1 MKVSSA
7 LMTIGLAGFVTL
19 APAAIAAAQES
30 PDEAL
35 ESKIE
40 ATLKK
45 DSILAAR
52 SIDVES
58 EHGRVK
64 LTGAVKTADE
74 KARAEKLAKIAGVTG
89 VVNELRIDPNADRST
104 ADRAA
109 AATKEGLDKAVDAT
123 AKGAEKAAQGTRRG
137 VAEAEKGVGK
147 AAGKTAE
154 AVGTAG
160 DKLTDTSISTRVT
173 HEFSNDAL
181 LKNARVKVDTKARVV
196 TLRGTVATAD
206 VKARAEEVATRT
218 EGVARVVN
226 EIVVDKR

>member
-1 MKVSSA
+1 MKVSKAWMS
-7 LMTIGLAGFVTL
+7 LGLAGFLIL
-19 APAAIAAAQES
+19 APATFAVAQES
-30 PDEAL
+30 PDEAI

-40 ATLKK
+40 TTLKK

-89 VVNELRIDPNADRST
+89 VVNELRIDPNVERST

-109 AATKEGLDKAVDAT
+109 SATKEGLNKAVDAT
-123 AKGAEKAAQGTRRG
+123 AKGAEKAAQGAKRG
-137 VAEAEKGVGK
+137 VSEAEKGVGT
-147 AAGKTAE
+147 AAGKTAD

-160 DKLTDTSISTRVT
+160 EKLTDTSISTRVKQ
-173 HEFSNDAL
+173 EFSNDAT
-181 LKNARVKVDTKARVV
+181 LKNAAIRVETKARVV

-206 VKARAEEVATRT
+206 IKARAEEVAAKAD
-218 EGVARVVN
+218 GVARVVN
-226 EIVVDKR
+226 DIVVQK

>member
-1 MKVSSA
+1 MKVSNAWMS
-7 LMTIGLAGFVTL
+7 LGLAGFLTL
-19 APAAIAAAQES
+19 APAAFAAAQES
-30 PDEAL
+30 PDEAI

-45 DSILAAR
+45 DSILSVR

-58 EHGRVK
+58 EQGRVK

-74 KARAEKLAKIAGVTG
+74 KARAEKLARIAGVTG
-89 VVNELRIDPNADRST
+89 VVNELRIDPNVERST

-109 AATKEGLDKAVDAT
+109 SATKEGLNKAVDAT
-123 AKGAEKAAQGTRRG
+123 AKGAEKAAQGAKRG
-137 VAEAEKGVGK
+137 VAEAEKGVG
-147 AAGKTAE
+147 AVAGKTAD

-173 HEFSNDAL
+173 HDFSNDAT
-181 LKNARVKVDTKARVV
+181 LKNAAIKVETKARVV

-206 VKARAEEVATRT
+206 IKAHAEEVATKT
-218 EGVARVVN
+218 EGVTRVVN
-226 EIVVDKR
+226 NIVVQK